1 MIKNYLCKKV
11 VFLFMKDVMTFLN
24 GVLHNNNRPWFQ
36 ENKDLYLK
44 AQSRINNMTVELID
58 GISKFDSSIKN
69 LTVSDCT
76 YRIYRDIRF
85 SPDKRP
91 YKTHMGIYVCT
102 QGKKSGLA
110 GYYLHFEGDGAE
122 YLGLNGLYAGLYN
135 PNKDVLKNIREDIC
149 YDGSVFENAIKKAN
163 NFTLDTSCSLTKTP
177 KDFPKDSPYD
187 YLLRLK
193 QYNLIQA
200 LPEGM
205 LYSDNLIEWAL
216 EEFKTAYDFNALL
229 NRVALFSDTDY

>member
-1 MIKNYLCKKV
+1 
-11 VFLFMKDVMTFLN
+11 MKDVMTFLN
-24 GVLHNNNRPWFQ
+24 GVLMNNSRPWFQ

-44 AQSRINNMTVELID
+44 AQERINNMTVELIE
-58 GISKFDSSIKN
+58 GISKFDTSVKN
-69 LTVSDCT
+69 LSVSDCT

-91 YKTHMGIYVCT
+91 YKTHMGIYVCPN
-102 QGKKSGLA
+102 GKKSGLA
-110 GYYLHFEGDGAE
+110 GYYLHFEGEDAE
-122 YLGLNGLYAGLYN
+122 YLGCNGLFTGLWN
-135 PNKDVLKNIREDIC
+135 PDKNALKNIREDIC
-149 YDGSVFENAIKKAN
+149 YDGAAFEKAIEKAK
-163 NFTLDTSCSLTKTP
+163 NFTLDTSCSLSKTP

-193 QYNLIQA
+193 QYNLVQT

-216 EEFKTAYDFNALL
+216 EEFKTSLEFNQLL
-229 NRVALFSDTDY
+229 NRAVMFSEE

>member
-1 MIKNYLCKKV
+1 
-11 VFLFMKDVMTFLN
+11 MKDVMTFLN
-24 GVLHNNNRPWFQ
+24 GVLMNNNRPWFQ

-44 AQSRINNMTVELID
+44 AQERINNMTVELIE
-58 GISKFDSSIKN
+58 GISKFDSSVKN
-69 LTVSDCT
+69 LSVSDCT

-91 YKTHMGIYVCT
+91 YKTHMGIYVCPN
-102 QGKKSGLA
+102 GKKSGLA
-110 GYYLHFEGDGAE
+110 GYYLHFEGDDAE
-122 YLGLNGLYAGLYN
+122 YLGCNGLFTGLWN
-135 PNKDVLKNIREDIC
+135 PDKNALKNIREDIC
-149 YDGSVFENAIKKAN
+149 YDGGAFEKAIEKAK
-163 NFTLDTSCSLTKTP
+163 NFTLDTSCSLSKTP

-193 QYNLIQA
+193 QYNLVQT

-216 EEFKTAYDFNALL
+216 EEFKTSLEFNQLL
-229 NRVALFSDTDY
+229 NRAVMFSEE

>member
-1 MIKNYLCKKV
+1 ME
-11 VFLFMKDVMTFLN
+11 DVMTFLN
-24 GVLHNNNRPWFQ
+24 GILKNNNRPWFQ
-36 ENKDLYLK
+36 EHKDLYLK
-44 AQSRINNMTVELID
+44 AQNHINEMTVELID

-69 LTVSDCT
+69 LSVKDCT

-110 GYYLHFEGDGAE
+110 GYYLHFEADGSE
-122 YLGLNGLYAGLYN
+122 YLGLNGLYTGMYN
-135 PNKDVLKNIREDIC
+135 PDKNALKNIREDIC
-149 YDGSVFENAIKKAN
+149 YDGAAFEDAIKKAK
-163 NFTLDTSCSLTKTP
+163 NFTLDTSCSLSKTP

-193 QYNLIQA
+193 QYNLIQP
-200 LPEGM
+200 LPDGM
-205 LYSDNLIEWAL
+205 LHSKRLIEWAL
-216 EEFKTAYDFNALL
+216 EEFKSSLDFNNLL
-229 NRVALFSDTDY
+229 NRAATFSIDN

>member
-1 MIKNYLCKKV
+1 
-11 VFLFMKDVMTFLN
+11 MKDVMTFLN
-24 GVLHNNNRPWFQ
+24 GVLMNNNRPWFQ

-44 AQSRINNMTVELID
+44 AQERINNMTVELIE
-58 GISKFDSSIKN
+58 GISKFDSSVKN
-69 LTVSDCT
+69 LSVSDCT

-91 YKTHMGIYVCT
+91 YKTHMGIYVCPN
-102 QGKKSGLA
+102 GKKSGLA
-110 GYYLHFEGDGAE
+110 GYYLHFEGEGAE
-122 YLGLNGLYAGLYN
+122 YLGCNGLFTGLWN
-135 PNKDVLKNIREDIC
+135 PDKNALKNIREDIC
-149 YDGSVFENAIKKAN
+149 YDGAAFEKAIEKAK
-163 NFTLDTSCSLTKTP
+163 NFTLDTSCSLSKTP

-193 QYNLIQA
+193 QYNMVQT

-216 EEFKTAYDFNALL
+216 EEFKTSLEFNQLL
-229 NRVALFSDTDY
+229 NRAVMFSIDD

>member
-1 MIKNYLCKKV
+1 
-11 VFLFMKDVMTFLN
+11 MKDVMTFLN
-24 GVLHNNNRPWFQ
+24 GVLMNNNRPWFQ

-44 AQSRINNMTVELID
+44 AQERINNMTVELIE
-58 GISKFDSSIKN
+58 GISKFDTSVKN
-69 LTVSDCT
+69 LSVSDCT

-91 YKTHMGIYVCT
+91 YKTHMGIYVCPN
-102 QGKKSGLA
+102 GKKSGLA
-110 GYYLHFEGDGAE
+110 GYYLHFEGEDAE
-122 YLGLNGLYAGLYN
+122 YLGCNGLFTGLWN
-135 PNKDVLKNIREDIC
+135 PDKNAFKNIREDIC
-149 YDGSVFENAIKKAN
+149 YDGAAFEKAIEKAK
-163 NFTLDTSCSLTKTP
+163 NFTLDTSCSLSKTP

-193 QYNLIQA
+193 QYNLVQT

-216 EEFKTAYDFNALL
+216 EEFKTSLEFNQLL
-229 NRVALFSDTDY
+229 NRAVMFSEE

>member
-44 AQSRINNMTVELID
+44 AQSRINNMAVELID

-110 GYYLHFEGDGAE
+110 GYYLHFEAEGAE

-149 YDGSVFENAIKKAN
+149 YDGSVFENAIKKAKK
-163 NFTLDTSCSLTKTP
+163 FTLDTSCSLTKTP

-216 EEFKTAYDFNALL
+216 EEFKTAHDFNALL
-229 NRVALFSDTDY
+229 NRAALFSDTDY

>member
-1 MIKNYLCKKV
+1 
-11 VFLFMKDVMTFLN
+11 MKDVMTFLN
-24 GVLHNNNRPWFQ
+24 GVLMNNNRPWFQ

-44 AQSRINNMTVELID
+44 AQERINNMTVELIE
-58 GISKFDSSIKN
+58 GISKFDSSVKN
-69 LTVSDCT
+69 LSVSDCT

-91 YKTHMGIYVCT
+91 YKTHMGIYVCPN
-102 QGKKSGLA
+102 GKKSGLA
-110 GYYLHFEGDGAE
+110 GYYLHFEGEDAE
-122 YLGLNGLYAGLYN
+122 YLGCNGLFTGLWN
-135 PNKDVLKNIREDIC
+135 PDKNALKNIREDIC
-149 YDGSVFENAIKKAN
+149 YDGAAFEKAIEKAK
-163 NFTLDTSCSLTKTP
+163 NFTLDTSCSLSKTP

-193 QYNLIQA
+193 QYNLVQT

-216 EEFKTAYDFNALL
+216 EEFKTSLEFNQLL
-229 NRVALFSDTDY
+229 NRAVMFSEE

>member
-1 MIKNYLCKKV
+1 
-11 VFLFMKDVMTFLN
+11 MTFLN

-44 AQSRINNMTVELID
+44 AQSRINNMAVELID

-110 GYYLHFEGDGAE
+110 GYYLHFEAEGAE

-149 YDGSVFENAIKKAN
+149 YDGSVFENAIKKAKK
-163 NFTLDTSCSLTKTP
+163 FTLDTSCSLTKTP

-216 EEFKTAYDFNALL
+216 EEFKTAHDFNALL
-229 NRVALFSDTDY
+229 NRAALFSDTDY

>member
-1 MIKNYLCKKV
+1 
-11 VFLFMKDVMTFLN
+11 MKDVMTFLN
-24 GVLHNNNRPWFQ
+24 GVLMNNNRPWFQ

-44 AQSRINNMTVELID
+44 AQERINNVTVELIE
-58 GISKFDSSIKN
+58 GISKFDSSVKN
-69 LTVSDCT
+69 LSVSDCT

-91 YKTHMGIYVCT
+91 YKTHMGIYVCPN
-102 QGKKSGLA
+102 GKKSGLA
-110 GYYLHFEGDGAE
+110 GYYLHFEGEDAE
-122 YLGLNGLYAGLYN
+122 YLGCNGLFTGLWN
-135 PNKDVLKNIREDIC
+135 PDKNALKNIREDIC
-149 YDGSVFENAIKKAN
+149 YDGAAFEKAIEKAK
-163 NFTLDTSCSLTKTP
+163 NFTLDTSCSLSKTP

-193 QYNLIQA
+193 QYNLVQT

-216 EEFKTAYDFNALL
+216 EEFKTSLEFNQLL
-229 NRVALFSDTDY
+229 NRAVMFSEE

>member
-1 MIKNYLCKKV
+1 
-11 VFLFMKDVMTFLN
+11 MTFLN

-44 AQSRINNMTVELID
+44 AQSRINNMTVELIN

-69 LTVSDCT
+69 LSVSDCT

-102 QGKKSGLA
+102 NGKKSGLA
-110 GYYLHFEGDGAE
+110 GYYLHFEGDGSE

-135 PNKDVLKNIREDIC
+135 PDKNVLKNIREDIC
-149 YDGSVFENAIKKAN
+149 YDGVAFENAIKKAK
-163 NFTLDTSCSLTKTP
+163 NFTLDTSCSLSKTP

-193 QYNLIQA
+193 QYKLI
-200 LPEGM
+200 
-205 LYSDNLIEWAL
+205 
-216 EEFKTAYDFNALL
+216 
-229 NRVALFSDTDY
+229 

>member
-1 MIKNYLCKKV
+1 ME
-11 VFLFMKDVMTFLN
+11 DVMTFLD

-36 ENKDLYLK
+36 EHKDLYIK
-44 AQSRINNMTVELID
+44 AQNHINKMTVELID
-58 GISKFDSSIKN
+58 GVSKFDSSIRN
-69 LTVSDCT
+69 LDVKDCT

-110 GYYLHFEGDGAE
+110 GYYLHFEAEGSE

-135 PNKDVLKNIREDIC
+135 PDKELLKNIREDIC
-149 YDGSVFENAIKKAN
+149 YDGSVFEAAIRKAK
-163 NFTLDTSCSLTKTP
+163 NFKLDTSCSLSKTP
-177 KDFPKDSPYD
+177 KDFPKDTPYD

-193 QYNLIQA
+193 QYNLVQP

-205 LYSDNLIEWAL
+205 LYSNKLIEWAL
-216 EEFKTAYDFNALL
+216 EEFNTAYDFNNLL
-229 NRVALFSDTDY
+229 NRAALFSKEY

>member
-1 MIKNYLCKKV
+1 
-11 VFLFMKDVMTFLN
+11 MKDVMTFLN
-24 GVLHNNNRPWFQ
+24 GVLMNNNRPWFQ

-44 AQSRINNMTVELID
+44 AQERINNITVELIE
-58 GISKFDSSIKN
+58 GISKFDSSVKN
-69 LTVSDCT
+69 LSVSDCT

-91 YKTHMGIYVCT
+91 YKTHMGIYVCPN
-102 QGKKSGLA
+102 GKKSGLA
-110 GYYLHFEGDGAE
+110 GYYLHFEGEDAE
-122 YLGLNGLYAGLYN
+122 YLGCNGLFTGLWN
-135 PNKDVLKNIREDIC
+135 PDKNALKNIREDIC
-149 YDGSVFENAIKKAN
+149 YDGVAFEKAIEKAK
-163 NFTLDTSCSLTKTP
+163 NFTLDTSCSLSKTP

-193 QYNLIQA
+193 QYNLVQT

-216 EEFKTAYDFNALL
+216 EEFKTSLEFNQLL
-229 NRVALFSDTDY
+229 NRAVMFSIDD

>member
-1 MIKNYLCKKV
+1 MI
-11 VFLFMKDVMTFLN
+11 FLN

-44 AQSRINNMTVELID
+44 AQNRINNMTVELID
-58 GISKFDSSIKN
+58 GISKFDSSIRN
-69 LTVSDCT
+69 LSVSDCT

-135 PNKDVLKNIREDIC
+135 PDKDVLKSIREDIC
-149 YDGSVFENAIKKAN
+149 YDGASFEAAIKKAK
-163 NFTLDTSCSLTKTP
+163 NFTLDTSCSLSKTP
-177 KDFPKDSPYD
+177 KDFPKDNPYD

-229 NRVALFSDTDY
+229 NRAALFAREGV